1 MNVILVKDVPGL
13 GFKNDTIKIKNGYG
27 RNYLIPNGFAIL
39 ANKSNTKSLNEILKQ
54 TKNKQEEIL
63 NDAKEL
69 VKKIGELNIE
79 IPVKVG
85 SEDKMFGSITTIQIS
100 KLLSEKG
107 FEIDKKN
114 ISFSN
119 KIKSLGEYDV
129 NLTIHKEITHPIK
142 INITAKKAAKKA
154 DKKTDK
160 KEK

>member
-1 MNVILVKDVPGL
+1 MNVILVKDEPGL

-85 SEDKMFGSITTIQIS
+85 SEDKMFGSITTNQIS

-107 FEIDKKN
+107 FDIDKKN

-119 KIKSLGEYDV
+119 KVKNLGIYDV
-129 NLTIHKEITHPIK
+129 NLIIHKEITHPIK
-142 INITAKKAAKKA
+142 INIIAKKAAKK
-154 DKKTDK
+154 
-160 KEK
+160 KEIK